1 MTFINCCLIYMCA
14 TACVYP
20 FIHIHAHKI
29 NKDEIKKKLY
39 ILLNV
44 NKSKYTILSRA
55 TLFSRNAIPL
65 TLYYIYNVVSVGL
78 QAEFNHV

>member
-1 MTFINCCLIYMCA
+1 MTSINFDLIYMCA
-14 TACVYP
+14 TACVDP

-44 NKSKYTILSRA
+44 NKIKFTILSRA
-55 TLFSRNAIPL
+55 TLFSRNVIPL
-65 TLYYIYNVVSVGL
+65 TPYYL
-78 QAEFNHV
+78 M